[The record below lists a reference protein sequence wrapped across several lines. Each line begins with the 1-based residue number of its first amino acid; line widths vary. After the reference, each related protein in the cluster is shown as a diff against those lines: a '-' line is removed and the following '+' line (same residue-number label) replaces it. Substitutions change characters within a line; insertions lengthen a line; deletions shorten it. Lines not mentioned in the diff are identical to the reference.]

1 VFAASQVDT
10 QDCQYK
16 EGNREAV
23 VVIILHD
30 GAKLLKIIIKTREKS
45 VYLGFDEVNWARMR
59 KFATQ
64 TIFTVLR
71 DEQ

>member
-1 VFAASQVDT
+1 M
-10 QDCQYK
+10 
-16 EGNREAV
+16 
-23 VVIILHD
+23 
-30 GAKLLKIIIKTREKS
+30 S

-71 DEQ
+71 DEQKTFCCRRGGNRCHDDVGPRGAGATVEEGV